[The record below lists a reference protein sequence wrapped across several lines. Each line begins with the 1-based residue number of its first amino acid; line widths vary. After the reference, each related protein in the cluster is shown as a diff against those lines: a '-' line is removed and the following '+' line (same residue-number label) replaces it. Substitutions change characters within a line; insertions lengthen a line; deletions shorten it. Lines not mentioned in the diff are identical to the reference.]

1 MKKSVLAAFLASSFL
16 IGATV
21 SAQVVQRVYDNGSV
35 WTVGY
40 YDVKPGQFN
49 AYMKFLKE
57 VVIPRMDFRKRA
69 GDVLSYRVLSVA
81 NPRDTDPDVLVLTEY
96 KNMAVFD
103 RGPTY
108 FDDMDR
114 EMAGSL
120 EARQGQMVQLREM
133 TEPRGSLM
141 AREIRWLP

>member
-57 VVIPRMDFRKRA
+57 VAIPRMDFRKRA

>member
-40 YDVKPGQFN
+40 VDVKPGQFN

-57 VVIPRMDFRKRA
+57 VAIPRMDYRKRA
-69 GDVLSYRVLSVA
+69 GDVLSYRVLSVT

-120 EARQGQMVQLREM
+120 EARQGQMVQARAM
-133 TEPRGSLM
+133 TEPRGSMM